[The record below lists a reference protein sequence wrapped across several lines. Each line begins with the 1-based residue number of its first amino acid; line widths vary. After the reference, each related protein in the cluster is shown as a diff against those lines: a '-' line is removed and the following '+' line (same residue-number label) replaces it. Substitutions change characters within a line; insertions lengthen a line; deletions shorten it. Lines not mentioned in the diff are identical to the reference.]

1 MNLILSQNER
11 KMTRHASGGANG
23 AGNHTSGSGR
33 DGGQEGQAPQH
44 PALFMNAS
52 GRTCL
57 EKTPQLTEHRKWYH
71 SRLNALPREKKRKM
85 FVDNEL
91 GESIPASDSEDEGK
105 AKEPGG
111 MGGDGGAG
119 GSTRWS
125 FEEDMIACG
134 LYKKL
139 ERGRRAL
146 LATSKVLY
154 NTTEA
159 THIFATHHRIAI
171 LEAPEDK
178 ALDVLAYGS
187 INQMLNRWKGSDLA
201 ELTQR
206 YREHS
211 TLPAALDSFEN
222 LFCYRCR
229 KFDCGSH
236 LPGMY
241 ILPLKRK
248 IPPPKGGVEPVSL
261 KPCGRNCFLRMPP
274 AIPGNVVGVSTSG
287 YKWTPLDD
295 AILLRGFKMFGEDLC
310 STARLLAKPS
320 SITCSDV
327 RLRLLEKEA
336 IRLTECP
343 EVDKTRVDD
352 AGLGPAH
359 PGCITIVEAR
369 PDTPTEPPA
378 AAVVAKGG
386 RKIQGKKTQ
395 RSINQTTVR
404 ERMKNAGTLWSEY
417 VPCDCHAR
425 GLPCDE
431 NCPCSKSGN
440 FCERFCSCHGHSCKN
455 RFMGCNCKKACDT
468 KACPCFASGREC
480 DPELCHKCEF
490 HVDGQ
495 KHITKCK
502 NMALRQLR
510 SPCHGVRMGISTV
523 SGMGAFLTNGAKKGD
538 LIGEYTGEIITQ
550 QEADRRGK
558 IYDRNDCS
566 YLFNLND
573 QYALDAEI
581 KGNKLRF
588 ANHSSN
594 PNCKA
599 KVMLVDGEHRVAIY
613 ARRDIPAGAE
623 LFYDY
628 KYEAD
633 KAPEWARPD
642 SD

>member
-248 IPPPKGGVEPVSL
+248 IDPPQEGVEPVSL